1 MISNRRYKQDTHWS
15 EVSRENTENDKINLT
30 LNTLSGATKAPF
42 DLSRFAGKESFLSL
56 DSEIVEFRL
65 EKESFIENLKSFQDE
80 VILRERELEI
90 ETNQLKSSWCCFA
103 DDEKEI
109 KEICGIF

>member
-1 MISNRRYKQDTHWS
+1 M
-15 EVSRENTENDKINLT
+15 
-30 LNTLSGATKAPF
+30 
-42 DLSRFAGKESFLSL
+42 SRFAAKESFVSL

-80 VILRERELEI
+80 VIIREREIEI
-90 ETNQLKSSWCCFA
+90 ESNEMSSSWCCFA
-103 DDEKEI
+103 EDEKEI